1 MNVLIISS
9 SSKDIDPYYLS
20 ITRSIASFLAS
31 NECDLVFGASS
42 SSMMGICYEEFVD
55 HNRNIYSFTT
65 KKYESDLEN
74 LNNSKKYLRENTFDM
89 KKDMFDNSDLIV
101 CLPGGVGTLSE
112 LLSYIE
118 EKRSNNRDVPIIIYD
133 ENKFYEKFLSFLDDL
148 YKEKFVGYSIFE
160 TFDITK
166 NREEFEK
173 KFYEIERVKK
183 WKI

>member
-1 MNVLIISS
+1 
-9 SSKDIDPYYLS
+9 
-20 ITRSIASFLAS
+20 
-31 NECDLVFGASS
+31 
-42 SSMMGICYEEFVD
+42 
-55 HNRNIYSFTT
+55 
-65 KKYESDLEN
+65 
-74 LNNSKKYLRENTFDM
+74 
-89 KKDMFDNSDLIV
+89 MFDNSDLIV